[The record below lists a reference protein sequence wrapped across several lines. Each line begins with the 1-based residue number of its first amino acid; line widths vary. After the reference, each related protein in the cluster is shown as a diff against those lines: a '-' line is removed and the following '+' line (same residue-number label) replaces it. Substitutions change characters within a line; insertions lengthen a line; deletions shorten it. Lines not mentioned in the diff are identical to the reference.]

1 MTTEIIDLTNDE
13 VNYRQKY
20 PILIEGAVGSNLGYH
35 PLICGGIGPYSSV
48 KQCHRLVV
56 GGWQK
61 FATMISKRSAAAGIV
76 HGDSLMVLGGVN
88 EKSTE
93 FINENGQVSKG
104 PNMPKALFWHAIAR
118 VNTSTAIISGGRSN
132 ANYTSPLTWYY
143 SHETKVRL
151 HGVKIIMERLH
162 LLLPISGLGAGV
174 TVNKFVIG
182 IRNFN
187 FIEPLFSARL

>member
-35 PLICGGIGPYSSV
+35 PVICGGIGPYSSV
-48 KQCHRLVV
+48 KKCHRLVV

-76 HGDSLMVLGGVN
+76 HGDSLMVLGGEG

-151 HGVKIIMERLH
+151 HGVKIIMGRLH
-162 LLLPISGLGAGV
+162 SHCYF
-174 TVNKFVIG
+174 T
-182 IRNFN
+182 
-187 FIEPLFSARL
+187 RLNPRKKGTF